1 MQYTDALCAIT
12 FSLMFIRWYKSL
24 GGSCLT
30 ESVRPKYSRSRRI
43 ISRTNRDDGH
53 QRTRHLTHIVTGRI
67 REVLVL
73 MMGSGEHIV
82 FAS

>member
-1 MQYTDALCAIT
+1 
-12 FSLMFIRWYKSL
+12 MFIRWYKSL
-24 GGSCLT
+24 GGSCRT

-43 ISRTNRDDGH
+43 ISRTHRDDEH
-53 QRTRHLTHIVTGRI
+53 RRARHLTHIVMGRI

-82 FAS
+82 LAS